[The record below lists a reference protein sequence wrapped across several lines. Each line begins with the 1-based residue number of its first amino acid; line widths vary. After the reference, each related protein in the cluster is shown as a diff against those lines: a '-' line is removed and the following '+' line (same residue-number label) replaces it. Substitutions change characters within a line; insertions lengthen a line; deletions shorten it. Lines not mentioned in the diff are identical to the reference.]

1 MSLTNLSANQIHYQV
16 IPGGETIGLK
26 VNTGVQIVGKYEVL
40 TKTGK
45 ISPWK
50 DSDIFE
56 NDKIIAIN
64 NQKINNNQ
72 ELLDILKLNSNE
84 IELTLERNKQI
95 INTKINIVITKDNE
109 KSLGLY
115 IKDKIIGIGT
125 MTFIDPINNR
135 FASLG
140 HGIYEDD
147 ELIKTNKGT
156 IVNSKIQSIKK
167 AMPGTAGEKRAS
179 LLSNNLGN
187 ISLCSDTGIYGKIK
201 SINDFKKDLIST
213 SVQEEVKKGTAYF
226 YTVIDNQN
234 IQKYKIEI
242 TDVFLQT
249 NCSPKG
255 IKFKVV
261 DTQLIKE
268 TGGIVQ
274 GMSGSPIVQDNKLIG
289 AVSHVNVENPLI
301 GYGIHIEWMLKDIEK
316 VA

>member
-140 HGIYEDD
+140 HGIYEDN
-147 ELIKTNKGT
+147 ELINTNKGT

-187 ISLCSDTGIYGKIK
+187 ISLCCDTGIYGKIK

-249 NCSPKG
+249 NSSPKG